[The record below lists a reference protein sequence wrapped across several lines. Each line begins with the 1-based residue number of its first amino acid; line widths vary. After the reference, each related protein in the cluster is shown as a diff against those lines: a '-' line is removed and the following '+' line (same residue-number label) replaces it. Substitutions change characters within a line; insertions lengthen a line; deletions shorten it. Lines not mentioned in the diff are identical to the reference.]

1 MLKWEDIQK
10 MRYSWNVV
18 CETLRLTPP
27 VQGGFR
33 EVVTDVSFSGFSIP
47 KGYKVPN
54 VYAHIQSMPL
64 LLHNIVLI
72 FTFLSF

>member
-33 EVVTDVSFSGFSIP
+33 EVLTDVSFSGFTIP
-47 KGYKVPN
+47 KGYKVLT
-54 VYAHIQSMPL
+54 VYTLMQSM
-64 LLHNIVLI
+64 I
-72 FTFLSF
+72 TTS